1 MNKGLVSIILPVY
14 NGEKYLSQAIESC
27 LNQTHNNIELIIVND
42 CSTDSTLTI
51 ANRYA
56 EMDYRIRII
65 NNKENKKLPASL
77 NFGHNEAKGD
87 YITWTSDDNIYEL
100 NALEVLLNEILDN
113 KADIVYSNF
122 ALIDEKEN
130 KLREVELLGIE
141 NIIFGNFIGCC
152 FLYKKEV
159 YKRNNGF
166 DEKLFLVEDYDFWL
180 RAISHSYF
188 SQIKKCLYRYRKH
201 EQSLTNLIATNVE
214 GSTLW
219 LENVKKMYFN
229 FCEKILE
236 TNDNEISK
244 LLSKNLSHQKTA
256 FDWIV
261 KNNDEIIDF
270 KEKLKQNVNFKNRAQ
285 VESVFLKKTIE
296 FMTMEKDLI
305 KNFSRS
311 LFIIKNYTSHLNKNA
326 MKTLIKYSF
335 LKWNK

>member
-1 MNKGLVSIILPVY
+1 M
-14 NGEKYLSQAIESC
+14 A
-27 LNQTHNNIELIIVND
+27 
-42 CSTDSTLTI
+42 
-51 ANRYA
+51 R
-56 EMDYRIRII
+56 
-65 NNKENKKLPASL
+65 
-77 NFGHNEAKGD
+77 
-87 YITWTSDDNIYEL
+87 
-100 NALEVLLNEILDN
+100 
-113 KADIVYSNF
+113 
-122 ALIDEKEN
+122 
-130 KLREVELLGIE
+130 
-141 NIIFGNFIGCC
+141 
-152 FLYKKEV
+152 
-159 YKRNNGF
+159 KR
-166 DEKLFLVEDYDFWL
+166 
-180 RAISHSYF
+180 
-188 SQIKKCLYRYRKH
+188 
-201 EQSLTNLIATNVE
+201 
-214 GSTLW
+214 
-219 LENVKKMYFN
+219 KKMYFN